1 MKDLLYIWYDECRTV
16 LRDKGILI
24 FIIFVPLAYPL
35 LYSYVY
41 TNEVCR
47 DVPCAVVD
55 DCGTALSRELV
66 HHIDAT
72 PDAKTI
78 GYFTNKKEAELQIK
92 KHNAYGIL
100 PHSAYPDAYHPTDT
114 ALGYRHG
121 DG

>member
-47 DVPCAVVD
+47 DASWFIILMPPPMPRQWAI
-55 DCGTALSRELV
+55 SR
-66 HHIDAT
+66 T
-72 PDAKTI
+72 
-78 GYFTNKKEAELQIK
+78 
-92 KHNAYGIL
+92 
-100 PHSAYPDAYHPTDT
+100 
-114 ALGYRHG
+114 
-121 DG
+121 